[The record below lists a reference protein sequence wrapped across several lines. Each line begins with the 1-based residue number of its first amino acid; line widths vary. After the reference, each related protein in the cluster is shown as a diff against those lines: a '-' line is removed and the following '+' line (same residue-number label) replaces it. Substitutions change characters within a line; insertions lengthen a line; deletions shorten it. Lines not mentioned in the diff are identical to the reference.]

1 MEMAMIL
8 AGDIGGTKTNVALF
22 SREGGPHAP
31 LAEASFPSARYPS
44 LEAIVRE
51 FLAAHPATLEVAC
64 FGVAGPVVERRAEI
78 TNLPWVLDADA
89 MSVDLGIPTV
99 YLINDLKAVAQA
111 VPYLDLDDVATINHG
126 DPVAGG
132 AIAVI
137 APGTGL
143 GEAFLTYDR
152 GRYLAHPSE
161 GGHSSFA
168 PATPTEAAL
177 LSYLL
182 EQHNHVSYERVCSG
196 LGIPNIYAYFRDRVF
211 EGETPAI
218 GARLAAA
225 PDPTPVIVGGA
236 LDPAERCPVCAAT
249 LDCFLGIFGSETGN
263 LALKVLAT
271 GGVYLGG
278 GIPPRLIPE
287 LRGERFLAGMRNKG
301 RFRELMEQVP
311 VHVIL
316 NPKTGLYGSAAY
328 ALMGHV

>member
-1 MEMAMIL
+1 MIL

-31 LAEASFPSARYPS
+31 LAEATFPSADYPS
-44 LEAIVRE
+44 LELIVRE
-51 FLAAHPATLEVAC
+51 FLAAHPAAPEVAC

-89 MSVDLGIPTV
+89 MSGDLAIPTV
-99 YLINDLKAVAQA
+99 HLINDLRAVAQA
-111 VPYLDLDDVATINHG
+111 VPFLDADDVATINRG

-152 GRYLAHPSE
+152 GRYRAHPSE

-168 PATPTEAAL
+168 PNTPAEVAL
-177 LSYLL
+177 LSYLR
-182 EQHNHVSYERVCSG
+182 EQHHHVSYERVCSG

-211 EGETPAI
+211 KGETPAI
-218 GARLAAA
+218 AARLAAVE
-225 PDPTPVIVGGA
+225 DPTPVIVGGA
-236 LDPAERCPVCAAT
+236 LDTAAPCPVCAAT

-278 GIPPRLIPE
+278 GIPPRLIPQ
-287 LRGERFLAGMRNKG
+287 LQGEQFLAGMRNKG

-316 NPKTGLYGSAAY
+316 NPKTGLYGAAAY
-328 ALMGHV
+328 ALMGDV